1 MVVRSHNVFAE
12 VCTVKRICRT
22 HGSDREEHLMQGLA
36 LVCLR
41 TTPISDNIR
50 LPMELLMIRKGN
62 DNLPV
67 SMRNQLPDAEQ
78 IGAAFHDRQALQKRN
93 YNMRADAELPRL
105 YAGQHV
111 RFEQQPSSMWTPART
126 IREAGEPRSY
136 VLETSDGSLL
146 RLNRHHIAETPL
158 PRAPVCHGVT
168 KTTEASS
175 IPR

>member
-1 MVVRSHNVFAE
+1 M
-12 VCTVKRICRT
+12 
-22 HGSDREEHLMQGLA
+22 DYLDPDLA

-41 TTPISDNIR
+41 NTPISSKTRSPI
-50 LPMELLMIRKGN
+50 ELLMIRKGKA
-62 DNLPV
+62 NLLV
-67 SMRNQLPDAEQ
+67 SICNQLPDAEP

-111 RFEQQPSSMWTPART
+111 RFQQQPSSMWTPART

-136 VLETSDGSLL
+136 VLETSDGSVL

-158 PRAPVCHGVT
+158 PRAPVCHGVI